1 MAAIESATATA
12 YWDGELAGAE
22 GFFTTAFQL
31 KQGGKP
37 AFLMA
42 IFPEGALTDGSWGNV
57 VAAYRDQKY
66 AWYMY
71 AVEQE
76 PGQWE
81 VGTDGVGPEGV
92 YHQRMVE
99 AGELVPVGNDYHQL
113 RLPNGTT
120 EYDLLREG
128 ARRLSMALDG
138 QTPAITFR
146 RATGAKPG
154 KQAAWSPDR
163 VELRFSRSGNTA
175 TQGSTYTLPEERFG
189 GLRRK
194 MQDYFIRA
202 LEVQNAVAQ
211 QGGTVDEQT
220 DFYRAE
226 ELSSGRRAALVQ
238 DFGNNV
244 VQPLM
249 ERAAQL
255 GIDLSELSLYAYAK
269 HAQERNEYIATIND
283 RLPDGGSGMTT
294 ADANAIM
301 DKVRQE
307 GREQAFEELHQ
318 GLMDI
323 TASTRALQLSEGLI
337 TQDEFDAMQAQYQNY
352 IPLRGFEQVDE
363 NDQPTGRSPGKGF
376 NIRGQENLRALG
388 RSSRAGELIENAIH
402 DYIRTVDRGE
412 RNQVGKV
419 FLNFVLQNP
428 DASLWEVDAERTR
441 AAMDRQTGK
450 VKGVT
455 SIDKGEDTIAVK
467 VAGREVYVRI
477 HDPLLLRAMRKSH
490 TDDRGDNERLV
501 VRALGLYTA
510 LLRNTLTRYNPEF
523 ALTNALRDY
532 GFGMAAMVD
541 ELGEKGA
548 AKFTKHYAGA
558 MAAAHRNERNTAD
571 PQNREWDKYFTEFRL
586 AGGMTAGFYVKNTEE
601 IGKDIRTMMLKAGA
615 EPKNKTEA
623 LLASSPARAV
633 AAAGRVLEYAGSVSE
648 NAARVAA
655 YRTAREMGKSLSEA
669 ASIAKNLTTN
679 FDRKGEL
686 GQVINAAYVFYNAAV
701 QGSHRLLKMA
711 SNPKVAGYMAGFG
724 VAGVMMALAAADWG
738 GDDPDDGMAYW
749 DKIPAYEKE
758 RNLII
763 MLPPGAQMAGEERV
777 GTQGRYIK
785 IPLQYGL
792 NLPVAYG
799 YAIADVIRN
808 QRDKSRGMSPAKAG
822 VTMASYLAGAFNPF
836 SGSVDLSSGSSMAQ
850 AALPSLGDAVVQFAT
865 GTNGFGRDVAPFK
878 SPFDTKPDSENY
890 NLRQADSV
898 SLGIARMLNRATGG
912 SAAEAGGID
921 ISAGTVENLIRNV
934 SGGTGAFLY
943 DVGNLAWKSVDR
955 ATGGDPDIF
964 VREMP
969 LYRRVYGEL
978 GGDVDQGIFYES
990 RKKTQEAAGI
1000 VKRSGELDM
1009 EPGNEHQT
1017 LAHMD
1022 KFANKATRDLAKL
1035 RREMIRVKQ
1044 DDELTA
1050 QEKTRELRELRA
1062 ERDQITA
1069 GFNQAFTEVMREFF
1083 AEQKSTD
1090 KINQ

>member
-1 MAAIESATATA
+1 
-12 YWDGELAGAE
+12 
-22 GFFTTAFQL
+22 
-31 KQGGKP
+31 
-37 AFLMA
+37 
-42 IFPEGALTDGSWGNV
+42 
-57 VAAYRDQKY
+57 
-66 AWYMY
+66 
-71 AVEQE
+71 
-76 PGQWE
+76 
-81 VGTDGVGPEGV
+81 
-92 YHQRMVE
+92 
-99 AGELVPVGNDYHQL
+99 
-113 RLPNGTT
+113 
-120 EYDLLREG
+120 
-128 ARRLSMALDG
+128 
-138 QTPAITFR
+138 
-146 RATGAKPG
+146 
-154 KQAAWSPDR
+154 
-163 VELRFSRSGNTA
+163 
-175 TQGSTYTLPEERFG
+175 
-189 GLRRK
+189 
-194 MQDYFIRA
+194 
-202 LEVQNAVAQ
+202 
-211 QGGTVDEQT
+211 
-220 DFYRAE
+220 
-226 ELSSGRRAALVQ
+226 
-238 DFGNNV
+238 
-244 VQPLM
+244 
-249 ERAAQL
+249 
-255 GIDLSELSLYAYAK
+255 
-269 HAQERNEYIATIND
+269 
-283 RLPDGGSGMTT
+283 
-294 ADANAIM
+294 
-301 DKVRQE
+301 
-307 GREQAFEELHQ
+307 
-318 GLMDI
+318 
-323 TASTRALQLSEGLI
+323 
-337 TQDEFDAMQAQYQNY
+337 
-352 IPLRGFEQVDE
+352 
-363 NDQPTGRSPGKGF
+363 
-376 NIRGQENLRALG
+376 
-388 RSSRAGELIENAIH
+388 
-402 DYIRTVDRGE
+402 
-412 RNQVGKV
+412 VGKV

-428 DASLWEVDAERTR
+428 DAGLWEVDATRTR
-441 AAMDRQTGK
+441 AAMDHQTGK

-548 AKFTKHYAGA
+548 AKFTAHYAGA
-558 MAAAHRNERNTAD
+558 VAAAHRNERNKAD

-655 YRTAREMGKSLSEA
+655 YRTAREMGKSPSEA

-724 VAGVMMALAAADWG
+724 SAGLALALANADWG

-763 MLPPGAQMAGEERV
+763 MLPPSWRFEDAQRV
-777 GTQGRYIK
+777 GTDGHYVK

-799 YAIADVIRN
+799 YAIADVLRN
-808 QRDKSRGMSPAKAG
+808 HRDKSRGMSPVKAG

-836 SGSVDLSSGSSMAQ
+836 GGSVDLSNGSSMAQ

-865 GTNGFGRDVAPFK
+865 GTNWFGRDVAPFK

-934 SGGTGAFLY
+934 SGGTGAFIY

-978 GGDVDQGIFYES
+978 GGDVDQGIFYEN

-1009 EPGNEHQT
+1009 EPGEEHQP

-1044 DDELTA
+1044 DDSLSDD
-1050 QEKTRELRELRA
+1050 EKTKELRELRA
-1062 ERDQITA
+1062 ERDRLTA
-1069 GFNQAFTEVMREFF
+1069 GFNQGFTEVMREFF
-1083 AEQKSTD
+1083 AEQKSDD
-1090 KINQ
+1090 KINR